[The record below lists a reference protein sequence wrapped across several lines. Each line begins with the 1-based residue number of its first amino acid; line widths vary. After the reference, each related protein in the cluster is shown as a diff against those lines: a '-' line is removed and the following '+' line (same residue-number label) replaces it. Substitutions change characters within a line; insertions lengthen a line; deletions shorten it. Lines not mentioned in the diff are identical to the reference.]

1 MIILYTTHC
10 PKCRVLE
17 SKLKSKNIKFT
28 TFTNVDEMI
37 QLGITES
44 PVLDYNNQRMGFVDA
59 INFVNSL

>member
-17 SKLKSKNIKFT
+17 GKLKSKNIVFT

-44 PVLDYNNQRMGFVDA
+44 PVLDYNGQRMDFVDA

>member
-17 SKLKSKNIKFT
+17 GKLKSKNINFT

-37 QLGITES
+37 KLGITES
-44 PVLDYNNQRMGFVDA
+44 PILETNNQRMEFLDA